1 MNDNLRFDGG
11 TSRYTYERITDD
23 DSSRSEIRDN
33 SFYVNHEMQHD
44 SHEFQAFYDIGD
56 NLSFTSG
63 AFWYIAKIDQRGDFY
78 NTNQNGRTIFAVDA
92 SNDPFHFGSVFPLRQ
107 SDFFR
112 KKLS

>member
-1 MNDNLRFDGG
+1 MNDNLSLRYIFG

-33 SFYVNHEMQHD
+33 SFCVNHEMQHD

-63 AFWYIAKIDQRGDFY
+63 AFWYIMKIFY

-92 SNDPFHFGSVFPLRQ
+92 SNDPFHLEAFSSPTVGL
-107 SDFFR
+107 FR